1 MTTPEQLR
9 YWANGIENENPRKS
23 PSNSEII
30 AALEAYADM
39 IEDVKKLANK
49 YGD

>member
-9 YWANGIENENPRKS
+9 YWANGIENENTKES
-23 PSNSEII
+23 PSNSDVINI
-30 AALEAYADM
+30 LRDYADLL
-39 IEDVKKLANK
+39 EDVKRLANK